1 MMNLFKKLFGR
12 KKFKEDEK
20 NLTKKPID
28 ETIAPTQFVNI
39 DKHGPIAE
47 DAIKKD
53 FEEIKPIEEELI
65 RKEPKKE
72 PVKPKEKVEENK
84 EPDYYVSQN
93 KSKKSQYYEKWGIKK
108 DGSTKTI
115 KYFDTKAEALEYA
128 KELAESAGSKVI
140 SP

>member
-1 MMNLFKKLFGR
+1 MNLFKKLFGR

-20 NLTKKPID
+20 KLTKKPID

-39 DKHGPIAE
+39 DEHQPFAE
-47 DAIKKD
+47 DTIKKD
-53 FEEIKPIEEELI
+53 FEELKPIDEELI

-72 PVKPKEKVEENK
+72 PAPKEKVEKNQ

-93 KSKKSQYYEKWGIKK
+93 KSKKSQYFEKWGVKK

-115 KYFDTKAEALEYA
+115 KYFDTKAEAIGYA
-128 KELAESAGSKVI
+128 KELAESTGSKVV